1 MNLNEILKLF
11 EEQQQEIKKIIL
23 HTNIILYYDST
34 GNEQTII
41 INNLSFEE
49 KKIIIH
55 ELNKIYNNNG
65 TWKTETVTQ
74 EINRKLKELNLMEV
88 WEHKRKYNKLKG

>member
-11 EEQQQEIKKIIL
+11 EEQQQEIKKIII

-41 INNLSFEE
+41 IKNLSFEE
-49 KKIIIH
+49 KKIIIY

-65 TWKTETVTQ
+65 TWKTETVTK

-88 WEHKRKYNKLKG
+88 

>member
-41 INNLSFEE
+41 IKNLSFEE
-49 KKIIIH
+49 KKIIIY

-65 TWKTETVTQ
+65 TWKTEKVTK
-74 EINRKLKELNLMEV
+74 EINNKLKELNLMEV
-88 WEHKRKYNKLKG
+88 

>member
-1 MNLNEILKLF
+1 MDLTEILKLF
-11 EEQQQEIKKIIL
+11 EEQQQEIKKIII

-41 INNLSFEE
+41 IKNLSFEE
-49 KKIIIH
+49 KKIIIY
-55 ELNKIYNNNG
+55 ELNKIYNNKG
-65 TWKTETVTQ
+65 TWKTEKVQQ

-88 WEHKRKYNKLKG
+88 